1 MIARPTEPSSGTLL
15 FRVDGKPDLPLP
27 CPNDGAP
34 LSSSKDPIACPMEH
48 RAENDRPTCFLIKT
62 FKEAGQKRPLW
73 ADFFKQVSKYEKDGK
88 LIIFSG
94 EMSKKSRFEEIAPP
108 ARRDLLRQPSIGTAT
123 DPMRM
128 WHLRVECETPW
139 LALLVAGPG
148 RWQGIVHVCVFVSRS
163 QDDHR

>member
-48 RAENDRPTCFLIKT
+48 RAENDRPTCFLMKT

-94 EMSKKSRFEEIAPP
+94 EMSKKSRFEEIASP
-108 ARRDLLRQPSIGTAT
+108 RGEITVDSLSIEEIAE
-123 DPMRM
+123 PIRM
-128 WHLRVECETPW
+128 WHPKVECETPW
-139 LALLVAGPG
+139 LALLVYRA
-148 RWQGIVHVCVFVSRS
+148 
-163 QDDHR
+163 